1 MINNFIKNSIKSK
14 QNIPVLLY
22 NNKYIFDDNEKCEI
36 FGNYF
41 SEIFINNFGTN
52 NKKPEFTLN
61 IKNTLEDIDFD
72 IITVANT
79 LKNLP
84 NKNSTTQ
91 NDISYKILKNCHDIL
106 APTLC
111 ELFRNSLDSGDIPDK
126 WKNSIIIPI
135 YKNGNRACIQ
145 NYRPISLTST
155 TCRVFEKI
163 LASEILKFLLENDL
177 ISKHQFGFLPK
188 RSTTTQMILTLT
200 KWYEGLINNQNI
212 DIIYVDFQKAFD
224 KVPINYLLEKLYTYG
239 IRGKI
244 HKWITNF
251 LQNRTFSVG
260 IKDEKSKTFTTHSGV
275 PQGTILAPLL
285 FTIYINDLPT
295 RLGPNISPSLYAD
308 DLKITYS
315 YKTNDSLLQ
324 EKLNILTEWAK
335 GWGLNIA
342 LNKSFTLYIG
352 SKNPKKSYKL
362 EDHHL
367 QEMSIIRDLGILVD
381 NNLSFNK
388 HIKTIS
394 RNAFLRCHQLLR
406 IIHTYNPKFG
416 AIYLKPMYFQY
427 SNTHHLYGTLSKK
440 F

>member
-1 MINNFIKNSIKSK
+1 
-14 QNIPVLLY
+14 
-22 NNKYIFDDNEKCEI
+22 
-36 FGNYF
+36 
-41 SEIFINNFGTN
+41 
-52 NKKPEFTLN
+52 
-61 IKNTLEDIDFD
+61 
-72 IITVANT
+72 
-79 LKNLP
+79 
-84 NKNSTTQ
+84 
-91 NDISYKILKNCHDIL
+91 
-106 APTLC
+106 
-111 ELFRNSLDSGDIPDK
+111 
-126 WKNSIIIPI
+126 
-135 YKNGNRACIQ
+135 
-145 NYRPISLTST
+145 
-155 TCRVFEKI
+155 
-163 LASEILKFLLENDL
+163 
-177 ISKHQFGFLPK
+177 
-188 RSTTTQMILTLT
+188 MILTLT

-406 IIHTYNPKFG
+406 IIHTYNPKIWGNLFKTYVLPILEY
-416 AIYLKPMYFQY
+416 ASPLWNPKQKVLINTLEKVQKFYTRVALKKCR
-427 SNTHHLYGTLSKK
+427 NKK
-440 F
+440 FKYQDRLKLFQLEPLLIRRYYIDLVTMYKIYFNLTSLNPNEMFIQNSRPTRKHNYMIQVSHKNNKTSNSFINRTTTIWNLLPKEIFIDHTINKFKNNLKICLPPILGKLNISI